1 MQETG
6 PTRSV
11 PTKTKLPIAAG
22 VATLL
27 MVIASDLLLFDAEP
41 GINLFVIALLIALA
55 TALLAARRGRFNRG
69 MFGLATAA
77 IFALPLIEA
86 PSLLGLG
93 LATLGLS
100 LAALIAVRMMPGRL
114 EQMPVTVMRFLLPA
128 PTTFVREAKWLGVA
142 ARQHS
147 WQRAIVGLLAWVV
160 PLGLGLVFVLLFAA
174 ANPLIEVAVASLR
187 ADSALDL
194 LNPVRLV
201 FWLIMAAAIWAVLRP
216 KLLRRRKATQNTP
229 MFAHRET
236 AWFGQAA
243 ILRSLIIFNALFAI
257 ETALDIAFLWGG
269 MTLPNGMSHAEYA
282 HRGAYPL
289 IVTALLAGAF
299 VLVAM
304 RRRGPSHKSV
314 VIRGL
319 VYAFIAQN
327 VLLCLSAMLRLELY
341 VEVYSL
347 TEMRLAAGIW
357 MALVAAGLVFILLR
371 IWWNKSNGWLVAC
384 NLLALV
390 VVLYGA
396 ALADFSAVIA
406 RFNVDHSLEVSGT
419 GLPLDFD
426 YLEELGPSAIPALD
440 LFIRS
445 QTPNASPWDRAQYV
459 RTQLDYAFE
468 RPGTDWRSWSW
479 RTQRM
484 ADYLSAEPVASM
496 PPTLQ
501 NSTMGPR

>member
-1 MQETG
+1 MQKTG
-6 PTRSV
+6 TTLLV
-11 PTKTKLPIAAG
+11 TKTKLPVAVG
-22 VATLL
+22 VATILL
-27 MVIASDLLLFDAEP
+27 VIAGDLLIFDAEP
-41 GINLFVIALLIALA
+41 GINLFVMAFAIAIT
-55 TALLAARRGRFNRG
+55 TALFAVKRRRFNKG
-69 MFGLATAA
+69 MLGLATAV

-93 LATLGLS
+93 LAVLGLS
-100 LAALIAVRMMPGRL
+100 LAALIAARLMPGRL
-114 EQMPVTVMRFLLPA
+114 EEMPVTVMRFLLPA
-128 PTTFVREAKWLGVA
+128 PTTFVRDAKWLGVF

-147 WQRAIVGLLAWVV
+147 WQRAIVGLLSWVV

-174 ANPLIEVAVASLR
+174 ANPLIEVAVFALR

-194 LNPVRLV
+194 FNPVRLLS
-201 FWLIMAAAIWAVLRP
+201 WLIVAAAIWAFLRP
-216 KLLRRRKATQNTP
+216 KLLRRRNAGQDTP

-243 ILRSLIIFNALFAI
+243 IRRSLIIFNALFAI

-269 MTLPNGMSHAEYA
+269 MTLPNGITHAEYA

-289 IVTALLAGAF
+289 IVTALFAGAF

-304 RRRGPSHKSV
+304 RKQGSSHKSV
-314 VIRGL
+314 MIRRL
-319 VYAFIAQN
+319 VYALIAQN

-371 IWWNKSNGWLVAC
+371 IWWDKSNSWLVAC
-384 NLLALV
+384 NLVSLV

-396 ALADFSAVIA
+396 ALMDFSALIA
-406 RFNVDHSLEVSGT
+406 RFNVDHSPEISGM

-426 YLEELGPSAIPALD
+426 YLEDLGPSAIPTVD
-440 LFIRS
+440 LFIRA
-445 QTPNASPWDRAQYV
+445 QTPNSLSWNKAQHL
-459 RTQLDYAFE
+459 REQLEYDFR
-468 RPGTDWRSWSW
+468 RPTADWRSWSW
-479 RTQRM
+479 RTQRLV
-484 ADYLSAEPVASM
+484 DYLNSEPVASAA
-496 PPTLQ
+496 PTLQ
-501 NSTMGPR
+501 NNTMGLR

>member
-6 PTRSV
+6 STLFV
-11 PTKTKLPIAAG
+11 TKTKLPVAVG
-22 VATLL
+22 VATILL
-27 MVIASDLLLFDAEP
+27 VIASDLLIFDAEP
-41 GINLFVIALLIALA
+41 GINLFVMAFAIALT
-55 TALLAARRGRFNRG
+55 TALFAARRQRFDRG
-69 MFGLATAA
+69 ILGLATAV

-93 LATLGLS
+93 LAALGLS
-100 LAALIAVRMMPGRL
+100 LAALIAARLMPGRL
-114 EQMPVTVMRFLLPA
+114 EQMPVTVVRFLLPA
-128 PTTFVREAKWLGVA
+128 PTTFVRDAKWLGVF

-147 WQRAIVGLLAWVV
+147 WQRAIVGLLSWIV
-160 PLGLGLVFVLLFAA
+160 PLGLGFVFVLLFAA
-174 ANPLIEVAVASLR
+174 ANPLIEVALSALR

-194 LNPVRLV
+194 FNPVRFV

-216 KLLRRRKATQNTP
+216 KLLRRRNAGRETP

-236 AWFGQAA
+236 AWFGQSA
-243 ILRSLIIFNALFAI
+243 IRRSLIIFNALFAI

-269 MTLPNGMSHAEYA
+269 MTLPNGMTHAEYA

-304 RRRGPSHKSV
+304 RKQGPSHKSV
-314 VIRGL
+314 VIRSL

-327 VLLCLSAMLRLELY
+327 VLLCLSAILRLELY

-371 IWWNKSNGWLVAC
+371 IWWDKSNSWLVAC
-384 NLLALV
+384 NLVALI

-396 ALADFSAVIA
+396 ALMDFSAVIA
-406 RFNVDHSLEVSGT
+406 RFNMDHSAEISGT

-426 YLEELGPSAIPALD
+426 YLEELGPSAIPTVD
-440 LFIRS
+440 LFIRA
-445 QTPNASPWDRAQYV
+445 QTPNSLSWNRAQYL
-459 RTQLDYAFE
+459 REQLEFDFRRAAA
-468 RPGTDWRSWSW
+468 DWRSWSW
-479 RTQRM
+479 RTQRLV
-484 ADYLSAEPVASM
+484 DYLSSEPVASAA
-496 PPTLQ
+496 PTLQ
-501 NSTMGPR
+501 NNTMGLR

>member
-6 PTRSV
+6 PIRLVQTTRPV
-11 PTKTKLPIAAG
+11 AAG
-22 VATLL
+22 VATILL
-27 MVIASDLLLFDAEP
+27 VIASDFLLFDAEP
-41 GINLFVIALLIALA
+41 GINLFVIALLIALG

-69 MFGLATAA
+69 MLGVATAA

-93 LATLGLS
+93 LAALGLS
-100 LAALIAVRMMPGRL
+100 LAALIAVRMLPSRL
-114 EQMPVTVMRFLLPA
+114 EQMPATIMRFLLPA
-128 PTTFVREAKWLGVA
+128 PTTFVREAKWLGIA

-147 WQRAIVGLLAWVV
+147 CQRAIVGLLAWVV

-174 ANPLIEVAVASLR
+174 ANPLIEVAVVSLR

-194 LNPVRLV
+194 VNPIRLV

-216 KLLRRRKATQNTP
+216 KLLRCRKASQDTP
-229 MFAHRET
+229 MFASRET

-304 RRRGPSHKSV
+304 RKRGPSHKSV

-371 IWWNKSNGWLVAC
+371 IWWNKSNAWLVAC

-396 ALADFSAVIA
+396 ALIDFSAVIA
-406 RFNVDHSLEVSGT
+406 RFNVDHSLEVNGK
-419 GLPLDFD
+419 GLPLDFE
-426 YLEELGPSAIPALD
+426 YLEELGTSAIPALD
-440 LFIRS
+440 LIIHSR
-445 QTPNASPWDRAQYV
+445 TPNPSSWDRALGL
-459 RTQLDYAFE
+459 RTQREYSFE
-468 RPGTDWRSWSW
+468 RPGADWRSWSC

-484 ADYLSAEPVASM
+484 ADYLNPEPVAFM

-501 NSTMGPR
+501 NSSMGPR